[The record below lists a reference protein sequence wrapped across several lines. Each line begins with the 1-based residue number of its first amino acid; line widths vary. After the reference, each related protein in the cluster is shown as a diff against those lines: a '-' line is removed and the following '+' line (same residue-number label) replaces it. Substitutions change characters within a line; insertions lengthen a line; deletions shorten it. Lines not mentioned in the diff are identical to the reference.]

1 LFDFSF
7 MASNEFFFTGA
18 IPEFF
23 FVITVVIEEGS
34 EEVCNGNGFT
44 LTEGSR
50 ALPQMT
56 GSP

>member
-1 LFDFSF
+1 

-23 FVITVVIEEGS
+23 FVITAVIEEGS
-34 EEVCNGNGFT
+34 EEVCNGNVFT